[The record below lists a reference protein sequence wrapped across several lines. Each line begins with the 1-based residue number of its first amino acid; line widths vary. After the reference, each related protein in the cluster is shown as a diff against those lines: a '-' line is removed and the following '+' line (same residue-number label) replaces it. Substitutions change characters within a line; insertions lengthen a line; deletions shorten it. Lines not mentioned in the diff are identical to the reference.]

1 MSDNHFADVG
11 KKDGMSLN
19 LALIVLDRLNTSERI
34 DVARDNL
41 AEAVKV
47 AKTAINKQ
55 IPMKPKAEG
64 LDDMD
69 NYLCPECKATIG
81 SIDDYFGC
89 NKINKFC
96 FNCGQALDWGKNQ

>member
-1 MSDNHFADVG
+1 MKN
-11 KKDGMSLN
+11 N
-19 LALIVLDRLNTSERI
+19 LTPAAAIIALDRISTFEHI
-34 DVARDNL
+34 DIDRKSL
-41 AEAVKV
+41 IEAVKV

-69 NYLCPECKATIG
+69 NYLCPECKTAIG

-96 FNCGQALDWGKNQ
+96 FNCGQALDWGENQ